1 MSKGQERRKE
11 AFLLVAFVQL
21 NMNFSEFKSDASENY
36 FVKYFIN
43 QSSYISYTVL
53 NVEGNVEFKLDLSL
67 ASIDDLLHIF
77 CCEIFY
83 VAVLIFKGK
92 PSKDY

>member
-21 NMNFSEFKSDASENY
+21 NMNFSVLKNDATENY

-43 QSSYISYTVL
+43 Q
-53 NVEGNVEFKLDLSL
+53 
-67 ASIDDLLHIF
+67 ASI
-77 CCEIFY
+77 EVTQY
-83 VAVLIFKGK
+83 
-92 PSKDY
+92 